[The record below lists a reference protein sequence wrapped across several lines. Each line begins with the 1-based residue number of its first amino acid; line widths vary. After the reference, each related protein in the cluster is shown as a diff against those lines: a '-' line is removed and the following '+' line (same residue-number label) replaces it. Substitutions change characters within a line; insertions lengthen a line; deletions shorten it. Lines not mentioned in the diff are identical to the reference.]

1 MIIVSYDIS
10 DDKLRTNFAK
20 YLSKFGHRIQYSVF
34 EIDNSTRILD
44 NIISDLKNKYEKR
57 FSQED
62 SVMIFKLSS
71 SCEVLRFGY
80 KKMMKKILLLLH
92 NANMGFDKVLFK
104 GYSIK
109 YEKIHK

>member
-44 NIISDLKNKYEKR
+44 NIISDLRISMRRDLVRKT
-57 FSQED
+57 
-62 SVMIFKLSS
+62 
-71 SCEVLRFGY
+71 VL
-80 KKMMKKILLLLH
+80 
-92 NANMGFDKVLFK
+92 
-104 GYSIK
+104 
-109 YEKIHK
+109 